1 MRQEIFLFLQS
12 AGFEIS
18 PSTLSNIQG
27 KEYRNIFEYL
37 VLILD
42 PMYMF
47 SAGRFEDDFTPA
59 LKALRYPYAHS
70 IDNKWLAA
78 PASMHSWPPLLGVLH
93 WLVEMCKVGE
103 NRSIRFKYANV
114 FSSTVM
120 NTLPVVTPR
129 SKIHLASLM
138 NLMTL
143 WTTMPLPFNTL
154 NMHTKCGWISMMSL
168 RMRMKN

>member
-37 VLILD
+37 VLNLD

-47 SAGRFEDDFTPA
+47 SAGRFEDDFAPA
-59 LKALRYPYAHS
+59 LKALRYPFAHS
-70 IDNKWLAA
+70 MDNKWLAA

-93 WLVEMCKVGE
+93 WLVEMCKVGINE
-103 NRSIRFKYANV
+103 GLRYIYKLLMYSA
-114 FSSTVM
+114 
-120 NTLPVVTPR
+120 
-129 SKIHLASLM
+129 AS
-138 NLMTL
+138 
-143 WTTMPLPFNTL
+143 
-154 NMHTKCGWISMMSL
+154 
-168 RMRMKN
+168 